1 MLVSAWLD
9 ESAARAPAAVALVCG
24 ERRVSYGELAARAS
38 ACARGLAALGVQ
50 RGDRVVLHL
59 DNDVETVVAL
69 FGVLAAGAA
78 FVMVNPT
85 TKEPKLRFVLENAG
99 ARAIVL
105 PAAKA
110 ALVAGSLPELRAVV
124 TVGPAGTEGPRE
136 TVSFEDLLAR
146 HGGEGAPPP
155 APIDLDLAA
164 LLYTSGS
171 TGEPKGVML
180 THANVVAAIDS
191 VAAYLRLTPDDV
203 LFDVLPLSFGYGLT
217 QLFSAV
223 KTGAR
228 FVLDKGMV
236 FPHVTL
242 TRMAAEGVTGFA
254 MVPTMAAVLLGL
266 DLSKY
271 DLSRLRY
278 VTNAGAALPTDHV
291 RRFRAALPHV
301 DLVLMYG
308 QTECLRIAYL
318 EPSQVDRRP
327 DSVGFGMPNQEVF
340 VLDEAGRPVPP
351 GTPGELVV
359 RGSHVMRGYWKLPE
373 ETRAKL
379 RPGRFPGERVLHT
392 GDLFR
397 TDAEGYLYFVSR
409 QDDIIKSKGEKVSP
423 REVEDAL
430 FALPEVQEAA
440 VVGVADPVIGQAV
453 KAVLVL
459 REGAALSAREVQ
471 RHCAQRLEDFMVP
484 SIVEFREELPK
495 TTTGKIL
502 KRELALPAGSRETR
516 P

>member
-1 MLVSAWLD
+1 MLVSAWLE
-9 ESAARAPAAVALVCG
+9 ESAARAPAATALVCG
-24 ERRVSYGELAARAS
+24 ERRLSYRELADRAG
-38 ACARGLAALGVQ
+38 ACARGLAALGVE

-69 FGVLAAGAA
+69 FGVLGAGAA

-85 TKEPKLRFVLENAG
+85 TKEAKLRFVLENAG
-99 ARAIVL
+99 ASAIVL

-110 ALVAGSLPELRAVV
+110 ALLEGGLPELRAVV
-124 TVGPAGTEGPRE
+124 TVGGAAAEGARKA
-136 TVSFEDLLAR
+136 VAFDDLLAR
-146 HGGEGAPPP
+146 HAGAGAAPP
-155 APIDLDLAA
+155 APVDLDLAT

-191 VAAYLRLTPDDV
+191 VASYLHLTSDDV

-217 QLFSAV
+217 QLFSALKV
-223 KTGAR
+223 GAR

-242 TRMAAEGVTGFA
+242 TRMTAEGVTGFA

-266 DLSKY
+266 DLAKY

-327 DSVGFGMPNQEVF
+327 DSVGFGMPNQDVF
-340 VLDEAGRPVPP
+340 VLDEAGQPVPP
-351 GTPGELVV
+351 DTPGELVV

-373 ETRAKL
+373 QTEAKL

-397 TDAEGYLYFVSR
+397 RDAEGYLYFVSR

-430 FALPEVQEAA
+430 FALADVQEAA
-440 VVGVADPVIGQAV
+440 VVGVADPVTGQAV

-459 REGAALSAREVQ
+459 REGAVLSAREVQ